1 MGSVIFK
8 RPPLR
13 RFRKQGS
20 DLFGVDMHFHTRYSM
35 DGVSRITNMIKKAKK
50 KNIGFAVTDHN
61 EIKGVISAFKN
72 RKGALV
78 IPGIEITCKNGVH
91 ILSYF
96 YTKCELEQFFNKNIK
111 PRLKKNPYK
120 ADISISELA
129 NKLKDYNSIICA
141 PHPFA
146 AGSVSL
152 HKINPTKKLIRSLDL
167 VEVINGYN
175 FRRFNMKA
183 VYWAASNNKA
193 VCGGSDGHTTLE
205 LGKVLTFT
213 KGTDIES
220 IFKEILKNRAV
231 VIGKEEHLIF
241 KMYMTA
247 RKETAY
253 LKQSK
258 KQKMA
263 AKVLRTQLGTEYRHL
278 KSKLKQG
285 RMSHILERHPFKDK
299 STSAAIQRKAKQR
312 KRK

>member
-13 RFRKQGS
+13 KFRKQGS

-35 DGVSRITNMIKKAKK
+35 DGVSRITNMVKKAKK
-50 KNIGFAVTDHN
+50 KDIGFAVTDHN

-78 IPGIEITCKNGVH
+78 IPGIEITCKDGVH
-91 ILSYF
+91 MLSYF
-96 YTKCELEQFFNKNIK
+96 YTKDEMEHFFNKRIR
-111 PRLKKNPYK
+111 PRLKSNPYR
-120 ADISISELA
+120 ADISVNELIDE
-129 NKLKDYNSIICA
+129 LKDYSSVICA
-141 PHPFA
+141 PHPFSTA
-146 AGSVSL
+146 AVSL
-152 HKINPTKKLIRSLDL
+152 HNINPTKSLIRSLDL

-183 VYWAASNNKA
+183 VYWASSHDKA

-213 KGTDIES
+213 KGRDIES
-220 IFKEILKNRAV
+220 IFKEMLKNKAV
-231 VIGKEEHLIF
+231 VIGSEGNIIF

-247 RKETAY
+247 RKESAY
-253 LKQSK
+253 INRSK

-263 AKVLRTQLGTEYRHL
+263 MKVLRAQLGSEYSHV
-278 KSKLKQG
+278 KNKLKQG
-285 RMSHILERHPFKDK
+285 RMSNLLERHPFKDK
-299 STSAAIQRKAKQR
+299 STSAAIQRKARQR
-312 KRK
+312 KMS

>member
-35 DGVSRITNMIKKAKK
+35 DGVSRITNMVKKAKK
-50 KNIGFAVTDHN
+50 KDIGFAVTDHN

-78 IPGIEITCKNGVH
+78 IPGIEVSCRDGTH

-96 YTKCELEQFFNKNIK
+96 YTKGELEQFFNKKIK
-111 PRLKKNPYK
+111 PRLKKNPYR
-120 ADISISELA
+120 ADISVSELI
-129 NKLKDYNSIICA
+129 NELKDYNSVICA

-146 AGSVSL
+146 AGAVSL
-152 HKINPTKKLIRSLDL
+152 QKINPTKKLIKSLDL

-183 VYWAASNNKA
+183 VYWASSHNKA
-193 VCGGSDGHTTLE
+193 MCGGSDGHTTLE

-220 IFKEILKNRAV
+220 IFKEMLKNRAV

-253 LKQSK
+253 LRQSK

-263 AKVLRTQLGTEYRHL
+263 MKVLRSQLGSEYSNV

-285 RMSHILERHPFKDK
+285 RMSPLLERHPFKDK
-299 STSAAIQRKAKQR
+299 STSAAIQRK
-312 KRK
+312 KRKLSK